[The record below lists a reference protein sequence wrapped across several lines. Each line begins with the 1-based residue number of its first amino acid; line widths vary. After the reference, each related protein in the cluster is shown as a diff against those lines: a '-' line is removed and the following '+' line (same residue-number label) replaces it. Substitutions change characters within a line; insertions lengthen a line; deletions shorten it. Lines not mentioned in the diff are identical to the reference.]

1 MSRITRVRAL
11 EWDETAL
18 LMLDQRQ
25 LPRRTAWVRCESPEA
40 VASAIASLVVRGAP
54 AIGVAGAYGLVL
66 AARRDPDAEPL
77 RRSAELLAAAR
88 PTAVNLA
95 WAVNRVLEA
104 ALAAGPGERAEAA
117 LEEARRIEREDE
129 AACRAMAGHGAD
141 LIEGDGPVEV
151 LTHCNTGALATAG
164 IGTALGVVRE
174 LHRRGRLA
182 RVWAC
187 EARPVLQGAR
197 LTAWEAA
204 QDGLPLTLVPDSAAA
219 TVMGS
224 RPLAAVLVG
233 ADRIAADG
241 ATANKVGTYPL
252 AVLAQRHG
260 IPFYVVAP
268 TSTVDLAVADGAG
281 IPIEERD
288 PDEVRRLHGVWVAPE
303 EVEVFNPAFDVT
315 PPELITAIVT
325 ERGVARP
332 PLGPALHR
340 LLERAE

>member
-54 AIGVAGAYGLVL
+54 AIGVAGAYGVVL
-66 AARRDPDAEPL
+66 AALRDPQDEPL
-77 RRSAELLAAAR
+77 KRAAERLAAAR

-104 ALAAGPGERAEAA
+104 ALAAAPGERAEAA
-117 LEEARRIEREDE
+117 LREARSIEREDE
-129 AACRAMAGHGAD
+129 AACRAMASHGAE
-141 LIEGDGPVEV
+141 LIPGSGPVEV

-233 ADRIAADG
+233 ADRVAADG

-252 AVLAQRHG
+252 AVLAERHG
-260 IPFYVVAP
+260 VPFFVVAP
-268 TSTVDLAVADGAG
+268 TSTVDLAVAGGAG

-332 PLGPALHR
+332 PFGPALHR